1 MVEGSRRRALAA
13 FWTVS
18 RGLALVSRRAVDTWP
33 AKGMPVRGQRQGE
46 PREHR
51 GGPAD
56 APRAAAQSRTVPEQ
70 TAPSFAELAPGP
82 HSDRTRTAAAVQA
95 GGVYTEAS
103 PPSEAAG
110 PLRTAVPASRSH
122 ADGYVADA
130 YGKGPE
136 PASTHTDASRPA
148 GTKPP

>member
-1 MVEGSRRRALAA
+1 MAWLWSAGGQWIPGLLKGCPCGASAKE
-13 FWTVS
+13 S
-18 RGLALVSRRAVDTWP
+18 RGSTEEVPPT
-33 AKGMPVRGQRQGE
+33 
-46 PREHR
+46 PRE
-51 GGPAD
+51 P
-56 APRAAAQSRTVPEQ
+56 PAQSRTVPEQ

-130 YGKGPE
+130 YGKGLE
-136 PASTHTDASRPA
+136 PASAHTAASHAA